1 MTKTN
6 KNTWGEQIQ
15 YLCVAVFGR
24 KSWSKCWFCTVRYA
38 NKETVRKIFPMWKY
52 AELLKSTIYIKTAKY
67 MHLAVR
73 AEEEEVVVR
82 VFVSLFVH
90 IPVRGRTWW
99 VLYSEETWGDW
110 VLRGGRRAADDR
122 LCRWPAASSS
132 LLQCSSCTTPW
143 YDVSA
148 RSLWGSGKRS
158 PAAFDPGYSPRKW
171 SCYYACLV
179 TTEVFAVQDWWREVK
194 VLRSLQAGTL
204 CTRSLLM

>member
-1 MTKTN
+1 
-6 KNTWGEQIQ
+6 
-15 YLCVAVFGR
+15 
-24 KSWSKCWFCTVRYA
+24 
-38 NKETVRKIFPMWKY
+38 
-52 AELLKSTIYIKTAKY
+52 
-67 MHLAVR
+67 MHLTVR
-73 AEEEEVVVR
+73 AEEEEVGVR

-90 IPVRGRTWW
+90 ICQRQDVMGPLQCLWPRWGNVRRMSPAGRPESSRRS
-99 VLYSEETWGDW
+99 SEP
-110 VLRGGRRAADDR
+110 
-122 LCRWPAASSS
+122 CRWPAASSS

-148 RSLWGSGKRS
+148 RSLWTSGKRA

-179 TTEVFAVQDWWREVK
+179 TTEVFAVQDWSREVK